1 MKFKKFGNKFIV
13 RIDKGE
19 EIVETLKQFCK
30 DNGIKLGSIIG
41 IGATN
46 KATVG
51 LFDVETKKYHSK
63 ELVGNFE
70 IAPLHG
76 NISTMNNEV
85 YLHLHI
91 NLCDQEHKSFG
102 GHLNSA
108 VVSATFEAIIEKI
121 DDEVDRFFDKNI
133 GLNLLK
139 LD

>member
-1 MKFKKFGNKFIV
+1 MKAKRFGNKFIV

-46 KATVG
+46 KATIG

-63 ELVGNFE
+63 ELVGNHE
-70 IAPLHG
+70 IAPLCG
-76 NISTMNNEV
+76 NISKMNGEV
-85 YLHLHI
+85 YLHIHA
-91 NLCDQEHKSFG
+91 NLCDSKHKSFG

-108 VVSATFEAIIEKI
+108 IVSATFEALI
-121 DDEVDRFFDKNI
+121 DTMDGEVDREFNDEI
-133 GLNLLK
+133 GLNLYK
-139 LD
+139 I